1 MPVPKDIRARTRN
14 LRAEIERHIHHY
26 YDLDAPLVSDAEYD
40 HLYRELQDLEF
51 NYPELVTSD
60 SPTQR
65 VGGQPASG
73 FDEVHHT
80 IPMLSIETETNTDA
94 YGALNF
100 DARIRRDL
108 NLKDTDPPVEYAAE
122 LKFDGLAIS
131 LRYENGQLARAATRG
146 NGRVGENVTV
156 NVRAMSAS
164 AIPPELHGNSSPVLE
179 VRGEVY
185 MRRQDFELINERHR
199 ATGQKLFANP
209 RNAAAGSLRQID
221 PSITA
226 SRPLSFFAYGI
237 GETQEWEIPP
247 THSGLLDALSGLGLP
262 VSDERVVA
270 NGGAELASF
279 HSRIKERR
287 TLLPFDI
294 DGVVYK
300 VNDLGLQKQLGLKT
314 REPRW
319 AIAHKFP
326 AEEKTT
332 LVLAI
337 DVQVGRT
344 GALTPVARLAPV
356 FVGGV
361 RVTNATLHNEDELQ
375 RKGVRVGDTVIVRR
389 AGDVIPEVVGVVQDQ
404 PRGAIPFKM
413 RKDCPVCHSA
423 VVRLPNEAVARC
435 SGGLFCP
442 AQRKQALL
450 HYASRRAMDID
461 GLGTVIVD
469 QLVDRQMVSDP
480 AGLYGLEVEQ
490 LMGLE
495 RMGEKSAQN
504 VVAAINKSKQNP
516 LERFIFAIGIP
527 GVGETTATTLVNSF
541 GTLDRIMRAYPEVLS
556 YAPDVGSEL
565 ARSISTFFQ
574 QVHNVEVIKRLRSAH
589 AFREEGREVNRA
601 ISPTFAQFIETLG
614 IKQVAR
620 KGAEKLA
627 NRFATFDKLAR
638 ASETELEK
646 LDFHRRDIPKLI
658 AEFFLDKEKVSRIRA
673 VEAQLIAFNLHWS
686 QAKKDSNREKLPL
699 EGKIFVLTGTL
710 SSGSREESE
719 EKVRRLG
726 GTVTGSV
733 STRTN
738 FLIFGEE
745 PGGNKS
751 KAESLRAKGS
761 EIEIL
766 DEKQFLNLLKGA
778 EGNDPAN

>member
-1 MPVPKDIRARTRN
+1 MAAPKAIRAHARK

-40 HLYRELQDLEF
+40 RLYRELQDIEF
-51 NYPELVTSD
+51 TYPELVTSD

-65 VGGQPASG
+65 VGGQPQSG
-73 FDEVHHT
+73 FEEVHHT

-94 YGALNF
+94 SGALNF
-100 DARIRRDL
+100 DARIRKDL
-108 NLKDTDPPVEYAAE
+108 ELKDADSPVEYAAE

-131 LRYENGQLARAATRG
+131 LRYEYGKLVRAATRG
-146 NGRVGENVTV
+146 NGNVGEDVTA
-156 NVRAMSAS
+156 NVRAMPESE
-164 AIPPELHGNSSPVLE
+164 IPPELHGNSSPVLE

-185 MRRQDFELINERHR
+185 MSRQDFELINERQR
-199 ATGQKLFANP
+199 STGQKLFANP

-237 GETQEWEIPP
+237 GEIQGWEKPS
-247 THSGLLDALSGLGLP
+247 THSALLDSLDAMGLP
-262 VSDERVVA
+262 VSGERSLA
-270 NGGAELASF
+270 KGGAELADF
-279 HSRIKERR
+279 HRRIEKQRNS
-287 TLLPFDI
+287 LPFDI

-300 VNDLGLQKQLGLKT
+300 VNNLELQNRLGLKT

-326 AEEKTT
+326 AEEKST
-332 LVLAI
+332 VVKAI
-337 DVQVGRT
+337 DIQVGRT
-344 GALTPVARLAPV
+344 GALTPVARLEAIS
-356 FVGGV
+356 VGGV
-361 RVTNATLHNEDELQ
+361 WVTSATLHNEDELK

-389 AGDVIPEVVGVVQDQ
+389 AGDVIPEVVRVVEDAR
-404 PRGAIPFKM
+404 RGATPFKM
-413 RKDCPVCHSA
+413 REDCPVCHSP

-442 AQRKQALL
+442 AQRKQAIL

-469 QLVDRQMVSDP
+469 QLVERQIINDP
-480 AGLYGLEVEQ
+480 AGLYGLDVTQ
-490 LMGLE
+490 LMKLE

-504 VVAAINKSKQNP
+504 LVAAINKSKQKP

-527 GVGETTATTLVNSF
+527 GVGETTATTLANSL
-541 GTLDRIMRAYPEVLS
+541 GTLDRVMRAYPEVLS
-556 YAPDVGSEL
+556 LAPDVGSEL
-565 ARSISTFFQ
+565 ASSISTFFQ
-574 QVHNVEVIKRLRSAH
+574 QTHNIEVIRRLRSAH
-589 AFREEGREVNRA
+589 AFEEEGRGVNKV
-601 ISPTFAQFIETLG
+601 INPTYAQFIESLG
-614 IKQVAR
+614 IKQVAK

-627 NRFATFDKLAR
+627 NSFATLDELAK
-638 ASETELEK
+638 ATETELEK
-646 LDFHRRDIPKLI
+646 LDFHRRDIPRLI
-658 AEFFLDKEKVSRIRA
+658 AEFFLDEKMVSRIRA
-673 VEAQLIAFNLHWS
+673 VEAQLLEFGLHWS
-686 QAKKDSNREKLPL
+686 QAEKDSHLERLPL

-719 EKVRRLG
+719 EKVRKLG

-733 STRTN
+733 SAKTN
-738 FLIFGEE
+738 FLIFGED

-751 KAESLRAKGS
+751 KAEFLRSKGS

-766 DEKQFLNLLKGA
+766 NEQQFLNLL
-778 EGNDPAN
+778 ERVNGNNSAN

>member
-1 MPVPKDIRARTRN
+1 MAVPRATRARARK

-40 HLYRELQDLEF
+40 RLYRELQDLEF
-51 NYPELVTSD
+51 NNPELVTSG

-65 VGGQPASG
+65 VGGQPISG
-73 FDEVHHT
+73 FEEVHHA

-94 YGALNF
+94 SGALKF
-100 DARIRRDL
+100 DARIRKDL
-108 NLKDTDPPVEYAAE
+108 ELKDTDPPVEYVAE

-131 LRYENGQLARAATRG
+131 LRYENGKLARAATRG
-146 NGRVGENVTV
+146 NGNVGEDVTA
-156 NVRAMSAS
+156 NARTMPAS
-164 AIPPELHGNSSPVLE
+164 AIPPELQGNTSPVLE

-185 MRRQDFELINERHR
+185 MSRQDFELINERQR
-199 ATGQKLFANP
+199 STGQDLFANP

-237 GETQEWEIPP
+237 GETQGWDVPP
-247 THSGLLDALSGLGLP
+247 THSALLNGLFALGLP
-262 VSDERVVA
+262 VCDERVVA
-270 NGGAELASF
+270 MGGADLVAF
-279 HSRIKERR
+279 HSGVLERR
-287 TLLPFDI
+287 NSLPFDI

-300 VNDLGLQKQLGLKT
+300 VNNLEQQNKLGLKT

-332 LVLAI
+332 VVLEI
-337 DVQVGRT
+337 RVQVGRT

-356 FVGGV
+356 RVGGV
-361 RVTNATLHNEDELQ
+361 SVTNATLHNEDELH

-404 PRGAIPFKM
+404 LRGASEFKM
-413 RKDCPVCHSA
+413 PTKCPVCGSA

-469 QLVDRQMVSDP
+469 QLVDRQMIDDP
-480 AGLYGLEVEQ
+480 AGLYSLDVAQ
-490 LMGLE
+490 LMELE

-504 VVAAINKSKQNP
+504 LVAAINRSKQNP
-516 LERFIFAIGIP
+516 LERFVFAIGIP
-527 GVGETTATTLVNSF
+527 GVGETTGIVLANSF
-541 GTLDRIMRAYPEVLS
+541 GTLDRIMHAYPEVLS

-574 QVHNVEVIKRLRSAH
+574 QAHNIKVIKRLRSAH
-589 AFREEGREVNRA
+589 AFTEENRGVDRA
-601 ISPTFAQFIETLG
+601 ISPTFAQFIASLG
-614 IKQVAR
+614 IKQVAK
-620 KGAEKLA
+620 KGAEKLSDCFSTVEA
-627 NRFATFDKLAR
+627 LAKAT
-638 ASETELEK
+638 EVELDK
-646 LDFHRRDIPKLI
+646 LDFHRGDVPKLI
-658 AEFFLDKEKVSRIRA
+658 VEFFSDEKRVSNIKKA
-673 VEAQLIAFNLHWS
+673 EAQLLEFGLHWS
-686 QAKKDSNREKLPL
+686 QTEKDSYRQRLPL
-699 EGKIFVLTGTL
+699 DGKSFVVTGTL
-710 SSGSREESE
+710 SSGTREEVE
-719 EKVRRLG
+719 ERIRKLG
-726 GTVTGSV
+726 GAVTGSV
-733 STRTN
+733 STKTS
-738 FLIFGEE
+738 FLVFGEE

-751 KAESLRAKGS
+751 KAESLKAKGS
-761 EIEIL
+761 GIEIL
-766 DEKQFLNLLKGA
+766 DEPQFLKLLKSVD
-778 EGNDPAN
+778 GNDSAS

>member
-1 MPVPKDIRARTRN
+1 MAAPRDIRARARM

-40 HLYRELQDLEF
+40 RLYRELQDLEF
-51 NYPELVTSD
+51 KYPDLVTTN

-65 VGGQPASG
+65 VGGQPQSG
-73 FDEVHHT
+73 FQEVHHT

-94 YGALNF
+94 SGAITF
-100 DARIRRDL
+100 DARIRKEL
-108 NLKDTDPPVEYAAE
+108 ALTYGDPPVEYAAE

-131 LRYENGQLARAATRG
+131 LRYENGKLVRAATRG
-146 NGRVGENVTV
+146 NGKVGEDVTSNIRV
-156 NVRAMSAS
+156 LPAS
-164 AIPPELHGNSSPVLE
+164 AVPNSLLGNYPPVLE

-185 MRRQDFELINERHR
+185 MSRHDFEQINERHR
-199 ATGQKLFANP
+199 LTGQKLFANP

-221 PSITA
+221 PSVTA
-226 SRPLSFFAYGI
+226 SRPLSFFAYGV
-237 GETQEWEIPP
+237 GEIQEWHRPP
-247 THSGLLDALSGLGLP
+247 THSALLDSLFAFGLP
-262 VSDERVVA
+262 VSNERVVA
-270 NGGAELASF
+270 RGGVELAAF
-279 HSRIKERR
+279 HSNIKERR
-287 TLLPFDI
+287 SSMPFDI

-300 VNDLGLQKQLGLKT
+300 VNDLALQDKLGLKT

-332 LVLAI
+332 VVVAI

-344 GALTPVARLAPV
+344 GALTPVARLSPV

-361 RVTNATLHNEDELQ
+361 KVTNATLHNEDELH

-389 AGDVIPEVVGVVQDQ
+389 AGDVIPEVVGVVQEQ
-404 PRGAIPFKM
+404 PRGPREFKM
-413 RKDCPVCHSA
+413 PTKCPVCDSV

-461 GLGTVIVD
+461 GLGTAIVD
-469 QLVDRQMVSDP
+469 QLVDHQIINDP
-480 AGLYGLEVEQ
+480 AGLYSLQVAQ
-490 LMGLE
+490 LMKLE

-504 VVAAINKSKQNP
+504 LVAAINKSRQNP

-527 GVGETTATTLVNSF
+527 GVGETTAITLANTF
-541 GTLDRIMRAYPEVLS
+541 GTLDRVMHAYPEVLS
-556 YAPDVGSEL
+556 YASDVGSEL
-565 ARSISTFFQ
+565 ARSISTFFEQ
-574 QVHNVEVIKRLRSAH
+574 THNIDVIRRLRSAH
-589 AFREEGREVNRA
+589 AFREEARGVNKVV
-601 ISPTFAQFIETLG
+601 SPTFAQFIEALG
-614 IKQVAR
+614 IKQVAK

-627 NRFATFDKLAR
+627 DHFATLDALTR
-638 ASETELEK
+638 ATKGELEK
-646 LDFHRRDIPKLI
+646 LDFHRRDVPELI
-658 AEFFLDKEKVSRIRA
+658 AEFFLDKAKVSRIRA
-673 VEAQLIAFNLHWS
+673 VESQLLAFDLHWS
-686 QAKKDSNREKLPL
+686 QAEKGSPREKRPL

-710 SSGSREESE
+710 ASGTREESE
-719 EKVRRLG
+719 EKVRKLG

-733 STRTN
+733 SARTN
-738 FLIFGEE
+738 FLIFGED

-751 KAESLRAKGS
+751 KAESLKAKGS
-761 EIEIL
+761 KIEIL
-766 DEKQFLNLLKGA
+766 DEQQFLNLLKRA
-778 EGNDPAN
+778 NGNDSAR

>member
-1 MPVPKDIRARTRN
+1 MAVPRDIRARARK

-40 HLYRELQDLEF
+40 RLYRELQDLEF
-51 NYPELVTSD
+51 KYPELVTIN

-65 VGGQPASG
+65 VGGQPQSG
-73 FDEVHHT
+73 FEEVHHT

-94 YGALNF
+94 SGALNF
-100 DARIRRDL
+100 DARIRKDL
-108 NLKDTDPPVEYAAE
+108 GLKDTDPPVEYAAE

-131 LRYENGQLARAATRG
+131 LRYEKGELMRAATRG
-146 NGRVGENVTV
+146 NGRVGEDVTA
-156 NVRAMSAS
+156 NIRTMPTSE
-164 AIPPELHGNSSPVLE
+164 IPPTLHGNSSPVLE

-185 MRRQDFELINERHR
+185 MSRQAFELINERHR
-199 ATGQKLFANP
+199 SAGQKLFANP

-221 PSITA
+221 TSITA

-237 GETQEWEIPP
+237 GEIQGWETPS
-247 THSGLLDALSGLGLP
+247 THSALLHSLSALGLP
-262 VSDERVVA
+262 VSKERLIA
-270 NGGAELASF
+270 KGGAELAAF
-279 HSRIKERR
+279 HTSIKERR
-287 TLLPFDI
+287 NSLPFDI

-300 VNDLGLQKQLGLKT
+300 VNDLELQNRLGLKT

-332 LVLAI
+332 VVLEI

-389 AGDVIPEVVGVVQDQ
+389 AGDVIPEVVGVVENQ
-404 PRGAIPFKM
+404 PRGPSPFKM
-413 RKDCPVCHSA
+413 PRDCPVCHSA

-450 HYASRRAMDID
+450 HYASRRAMNID
-461 GLGTVIVD
+461 GLGAVVVD
-469 QLVDRQMVSDP
+469 QLVDRHLVSDP
-480 AGLYGLEVEQ
+480 AGLYGLEVTQ
-490 LMGLE
+490 LMELE

-504 VVAAINKSKQNP
+504 LVAAITKSKQNP

-527 GVGETTATTLVNSF
+527 GVGETTAGTLTSSF
-541 GTLDRIMRAYPEVLS
+541 GTLDRVMRAYPEVLT
-556 YAPDVGSEL
+556 YAPDVGTEL
-565 ARSISTFFQ
+565 AHSISTFFQ
-574 QVHNVEVIKRLRSAH
+574 QPHNIAVIRQLCSVYAY
-589 AFREEGREVNRA
+589 REESRGVDRA
-601 ISPTFAQFIETLG
+601 IAPTFAQFIEYLG
-614 IKQVAR
+614 IKQVAK
-620 KGAEKLA
+620 KGADTLA
-627 NRFATFDKLAR
+627 SHFSTVDELTKAT
-638 ASETELEK
+638 ETELAK
-646 LDFHRRDIPKLI
+646 LDFHRRDIPKLV
-658 AEFFLDKEKVSRIRA
+658 AEFFLDGKKVSRIRA
-673 VEAQLIAFNLHWS
+673 VEAQLLEFGLHWS
-686 QAKKDSNREKLPL
+686 QTDKDSHREKLPL
-699 EGKIFVLTGTL
+699 EDKIFVLTGTL
-710 SSGSREESE
+710 SLGSRELAEGRI
-719 EKVRRLG
+719 KRLG

-738 FLIFGEE
+738 FLVFGEE
-745 PGGNKS
+745 PGGNKN
-751 KAESLRAKGS
+751 KAESLKAKGS
-761 EIEIL
+761 GIEIL
-766 DEKQFLNLLKGA
+766 DERQFLDFLKSVD
-778 EGNDPAN
+778 GNDSTN